1 MITIK
6 IFVFNPFQENTF
18 VLFDETKEAIIIDAG
33 CYSLQ
38 EEEKLSSF
46 IKENGLKP
54 VHLLV
59 THCHIDHI
67 LGNKFVVENYQIQPQ
82 AHKADE
88 LLYQNVKAYG
98 MNFGIETGPV
108 PEIGN
113 FLDEGMQVKFGNSI
127 LEIAH
132 IPGHSPGGIV
142 FINKTEG
149 FVIVGDVLFQSSIG
163 RTDLPG
169 GDFNQLTSGIKSKLF
184 TQDDKMVVYPGHGPS
199 TTIGEE
205 KRTNPFFN

>member
-18 VLFDETKEAIIIDAG
+18 VLFDETKEAVIIDAG

-38 EEEKLSSF
+38 EEEKLSNF

-54 VHLLV
+54 VHLLA

-67 LGNKFVVENYQIQPQ
+67 LGNKFVVENYQIQPE

-88 LLYQNVKAYG
+88 FLYENVQSYG

-108 PEIGN
+108 PKIGN
-113 FLDEGMQVKFGNSI
+113 YLDEGMQVKFGNSI
-127 LEIAH
+127 LDIAH

-142 FINKTEG
+142 FYNKTEG
-149 FVIVGDVLFQSSIG
+149 FLIAGDVLFQGSIG

-169 GDFNQLTSGIKSKLF
+169 GNFQQLTSNIENKLF
-184 TQDDKMVVYPGHGPS
+184 TLDDKVVVYPGHGPS